1 MKQLK
6 IGVFATSLLL
16 SLNAS
21 AHMLWLAPAANNQ
34 TLAYYGEFSAGEL
47 ENQTGALKTF
57 NTAKAQQGDKEYSA
71 KVETDHLIYATTGEQ
86 DVRVSQD
93 MLYDETLIN
102 FLAKTGRQ
110 NSKATM
116 EMEIVPTEA
125 NSKQFIV
132 IYDGKPLIGQEVVVF
147 APNRWSKTY
156 YTNDQGQFSVETPWT
171 GLYVIE
177 AGKSVEEDGK
187 YQDKAYKSRYIV
199 STLSFEIE

>member
-6 IGVFATSLLL
+6 IGLFATSLLL

-21 AHMLWLAPAANNQ
+21 AHMLWLAPAENNQ

-156 YTNDQGQFSVETPWT
+156 YTNDKGQFSVETPWT

-199 STLSFEIE
+199 STLSFEIQ

>member
-21 AHMLWLAPAANNQ
+21 AHMLWLTPAENNQ

-102 FLAKTGRQ
+102 FLAKTGLQ

-116 EMEIVPTEA
+116 EMEIVPVATNA
-125 NSKQFIV
+125 KLFTV
-132 IYDGKPLIGQEVVVF
+132 IYDGKPLSGQEVVVF

-177 AGKSVEEDGK
+177 AGKAVEEFGK
-187 YQDKAYKSRYIV
+187 YQEKAYKSRYIV

>member
-1 MKQLK
+1 MQQLK

-21 AHMLWLAPAANNQ
+21 AHMLWLTPAENNQ

-110 NSKATM
+110 NSNATM
-116 EMEIVPTEA
+116 EMEIVPVATNA
-125 NSKQFIV
+125 KQFTV
-132 IYDGKPLIGQEVVVF
+132 IYDGKPLSGQEVVVF

-156 YTNDQGQFSVETPWT
+156 YTNDQG
-171 GLYVIE
+171 
-177 AGKSVEEDGK
+177 
-187 YQDKAYKSRYIV
+187 
-199 STLSFEIE
+199 

>member
-1 MKQLK
+1 MQQFK

-21 AHMLWLAPAANNQ
+21 AHMLWLTPAENNQ

-47 ENQTGALKTF
+47 DNQTGALKTF

-93 MLYDETLIN
+93 MLYDEMLNN
-102 FLAKTGRQ
+102 FLVKTGRQ
-110 NSKATM
+110 NSNATM
-116 EMEIVPTEA
+116 EMEIVPVATNA
-125 NSKQFIV
+125 KQFTV
-132 IYDGKPLIGQEVVVF
+132 IYDGKPLSGQEVVVF

-156 YTNDQGQFSVETPWT
+156 YNNDQGQFSVETPWT

-177 AGKSVEEDGK
+177 VGKAVEEGGK
-187 YQDKAYKSRYIV
+187 YQDKAYKKPLYRID
-199 STLSFEIE
+199 IEF

>member
-21 AHMLWLAPAANNQ
+21 AHMLWLVPAENNH
-34 TLAYYGEFSAGEL
+34 TLAYYGEFSAREL

-102 FLAKTGRQ
+102 FLAKTGLQ

-125 NSKQFIV
+125 NSKQFTV
-132 IYDGKPLIGQEVVVF
+132 IYDGKPLSGQEVVVF

-177 AGKSVEEDGK
+177 AGKAVEEDGK
-187 YQDKAYKSRYIV
+187 YQQVLHCSEPTRIRP
-199 STLSFEIE
+199 

>member
-21 AHMLWLAPAANNQ
+21 AHMLWLAPTENNQ

-57 NTAKAQQGDKEYSA
+57 NTAKAKQGDKEYSA

-132 IYDGKPLIGQEVVVF
+132 IFDGKPLAGQEVVVF

-156 YTNDQGQFSVETPWT
+156 YTNDKGQFSVETPWT

-199 STLSFEIE
+199 STLSFEIQ

>member
-1 MKQLK
+1 MQQLK

-21 AHMLWLAPAANNQ
+21 AHMLWLTPAENNQ

-86 DVRVSQD
+86 DVRVSQV

-102 FLAKTGRQ
+102 FLAKTGLQ

-116 EMEIVPTEA
+116 EMEIVPVATNA
-125 NSKQFIV
+125 KQFTV
-132 IYDGKPLIGQEVVVF
+132 IYDGKPLSGQEVVVF

-156 YTNDQGQFSVETPWT
+156 YTNDKGQFSVETPWT

-177 AGKSVEEDGK
+177 AGKVVEEGGK

>member
-21 AHMLWLAPAANNQ
+21 AHMMWLTPAENNQ

-57 NTAKAQQGDKEYSA
+57 STAKAQQGDKEYSA

-86 DVRVSQD
+86 DVRVSQG

-110 NSKATM
+110 NSNATM
-116 EMEIVPTEA
+116 EMEIVPVATNA
-125 NSKQFIV
+125 KLFTV
-132 IYDGKPLIGQEVVVF
+132 IHDGKPLSGQEVVVF

-156 YTNDQGQFSVETPWT
+156 YTNDQG
-171 GLYVIE
+171 
-177 AGKSVEEDGK
+177 
-187 YQDKAYKSRYIV
+187 
-199 STLSFEIE
+199 

>member
-21 AHMLWLAPAANNQ
+21 AHMLWLAPAENNQ

-71 KVETDHLIYATTGEQ
+71 KVETDHLIYATTGGQ

-110 NSKATM
+110 NSNATM
-116 EMEIVPTEA
+116 EMEIVPVATNA
-125 NSKQFIV
+125 KQFTV
-132 IYDGKPLIGQEVVVF
+132 TYDGKPLSGQEVVVF

-156 YTNDQGQFSVETPWT
+156 YTNDKGQFSVETPWT

-177 AGKSVEEDGK
+177 AGKAVEEFGK

>member
-1 MKQLK
+1 MQQLK

-21 AHMLWLAPAANNQ
+21 AHMLWLTPAENNQ

-86 DVRVSQD
+86 DVRVSQV

-102 FLAKTGRQ
+102 FLAKTGLQ

-116 EMEIVPTEA
+116 EMEIVPVATNA
-125 NSKQFIV
+125 KQFTV
-132 IYDGKPLIGQEVVVF
+132 IYDGKPLSGQEVVVF

-156 YTNDQGQFSVETPWT
+156 YTNDKGQFSVETPWT

-177 AGKSVEEDGK
+177 VGKAVKEGGK
-187 YQDKAYKSRYIV
+187 YQEKAYKSRYIV

>member
-6 IGVFATSLLL
+6 ISVFATSLLL

-21 AHMLWLAPAANNQ
+21 AHMLWLAPAENNQ

-102 FLAKTGRQ
+102 FLAKTGLQ

-116 EMEIVPTEA
+116 EMEIVPVATNA
-125 NSKQFIV
+125 KQFIV
-132 IYDGKPLIGQEVVVF
+132 IFDGKPLAGQEVVVF

-156 YTNDQGQFSVETPWT
+156 YTNDKGQFSVETPWT

-199 STLSFEIE
+199 STLSFEIQ